1 MQTASR
7 FTSEQQQLLL
17 ATASASIQSGLRG
30 HGSFV
35 VDPAEVPAPLNELGA
50 CFVTLR
56 IEGELRGCIGTLE
69 ASQALIR
76 DVVKNAFSAAFHD
89 PRFPPLTSEEFDR
102 IEIHLSVLTPPEPL
116 PCDSEEDLLSRVRP
130 GVDGLILRDRGRRAT
145 LIPAFWESE
154 PDPHRFLGYLKRKAG
169 LPRDYWSDS
178 LEFFRYTA
186 EGIHG
191 N

>member
-1 MQTASR
+1 MQMNSH

-17 ATASASIQSGLRG
+17 AAASASIQSGL
-30 HGSFV
+30 HGRILV
-35 VDPAEVPAPLNELGA
+35 EVDPAAVPAPLSEPGA
-50 CFVTLR
+50 SFVTLR
-56 IEGELRGCIGTLE
+56 IAGELRGCIGTLE
-69 ASQALIR
+69 ANQPLIR
-76 DVVKNAFSAAFHD
+76 DVAKNAFSAAFHD
-89 PRFPPLTSEEFDR
+89 PRFSPLTPEEFDQ

-116 PCDSEEDLLSRVRP
+116 PCDSEADLLSRVRP

-154 PDPHRFLGYLKRKAG
+154 PDPYRFLGYLKRKAG

-186 EGIHG
+186 EGIHSD
-191 N
+191 